1 MTIQITS
8 SPTEAKIAKALKGLE
23 ITQIKAPTKIEFVI
37 DAVDHYYEQLI
48 KKKMIEFNADIDPMD
63 FLSPFINQRDNW
75 KHSLYGRKIN
85 YGADSQHSFGGA
97 SWDVHDDKVSFIS
110 KYYDIVLDVLTK
122 ESKSKEKLRKS
133 IEK

>member
-48 KKKMIEFNADIDPMD
+48 KKKMINNIAKLCEI
-63 FLSPFINQRDNW
+63 SINQ
-75 KHSLYGRKIN
+75 IN
-85 YGADSQHSFGGA
+85 IKGKTTEKLGVVG
-97 SWDVHDDKVSFIS
+97 
-110 KYYDIVLDVLTK
+110 
-122 ESKSKEKLRKS
+122 KEKAIACEVITSVIKYD
-133 IEK
+133 

>member
-48 KKKMIEFNADIDPMD
+48 KKKMI
-63 FLSPFINQRDNW
+63 
-75 KHSLYGRKIN
+75 KG
-85 YGADSQHSFGGA
+85 
-97 SWDVHDDKVSFIS
+97 
-110 KYYDIVLDVLTK
+110 
-122 ESKSKEKLRKS
+122 
-133 IEK
+133 